1 MSNLGIALSNLP
13 PYNLGKKFE
22 ADQGGLTVENEL
34 KRLIIELLEAVTDAD
49 LLDLIYKILM
59 NSIQ

>member
-1 MSNLGIALSNLP
+1 M
-13 PYNLGKKFE
+13 
-22 ADQGGLTVENEL
+22 ENEL